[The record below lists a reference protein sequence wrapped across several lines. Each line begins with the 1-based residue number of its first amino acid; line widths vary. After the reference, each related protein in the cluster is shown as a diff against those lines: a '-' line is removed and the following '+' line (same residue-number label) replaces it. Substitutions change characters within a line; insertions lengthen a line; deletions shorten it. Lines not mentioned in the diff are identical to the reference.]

1 MRKLFRGREGSGGGS
16 GGGSGSGSGSVVK
29 MDRIG

>member
-16 GGGSGSGSGSVVK
+16 GGGSGSGSVVK